1 MVFTYLVQ
9 PELKIKK
16 ILSEPLLH
24 FFVLGLLL
32 FGLFAVVNDES
43 SRSAEEI
50 VISQARMSGLVANFE
65 KTWQR
70 PPTAEESQALI
81 DAWVRE
87 EILYREGVAIGF
99 DLDDPVIRRRVAQ
112 KMSFVADGMVP
123 NSPDD
128 AELEAWLAAN
138 VSDYEIPAIYTLR
151 QVYIDPQRHADDL
164 DAFLDSIR
172 ATLSEDTDAKLLGD
186 STLLPAEI
194 MSSSTLE
201 LARVFGA
208 DFVSALTALTSGDWQ
223 GPVRSGYGLHFVRID
238 EHIAAREPE
247 LDEVRA
253 ALVRDVLSDK
263 SQKIGEAFYT
273 ALRERYTIRIETI
286 EQND

>member
-1 MVFTYLVQ
+1 M
-9 PELKIKK
+9 
-16 ILSEPLLH
+16 
-24 FFVLGLLL
+24 LGLLL
-32 FGLFAVVNDES
+32 FGLYAVVNDDS

-50 VISQARMSGLVANFE
+50 VISQARLSALNANFE

-123 NSPDD
+123 NAPDD

-138 VSDYEIPAIYTLR
+138 IGDYQIPAVYTLQ
-151 QVYIDPQRHADDL
+151 QVYIDPQRHADNL
-164 DAFLDSIR
+164 DAFLMRIQ
-172 ATLSEDTDAKLLGD
+172 ATLDEGGDAKLLGD
-186 STLLPAEI
+186 STLLPTEI
-194 MSSSTLE
+194 MSSSTDE

-208 DFVSALTALTSGDWQ
+208 DFVSALTELSSGAWQ
-223 GPVRSGYGLHFVRID
+223 GPIRSGYGLHFIKID
-238 EHIAAREPE
+238 ELIAARNPE
-247 LDEVRA
+247 LAEVRA
-253 ALVRDVLSDK
+253 AVVRDLLSDK
-263 SQKIGEAFYT
+263 SQEIGEAFYT

-286 EQND
+286 EQDE

>member
-1 MVFTYLVQ
+1 M
-9 PELKIKK
+9 
-16 ILSEPLLH
+16 LH

-32 FGLFAVVNDES
+32 FALYAVVNDDS
-43 SRSAEEI
+43 GRSAEEI
-50 VISQARMSGLVANFE
+50 VISQARLAGMAANFE

-112 KMSFVADGMVP
+112 KMSFIADGMVP

-128 AELEAWLAAN
+128 AELEAWLDAN
-138 VSDYEIPAIYTLR
+138 VSDYQIPAVYTLQ
-151 QVYIDPQRHADDL
+151 QVYIDPQRHADNL
-164 DAFLDSIR
+164 DAFLLSIQT
-172 ATLSEDTDAKLLGD
+172 TLNKDADARQLGD

-194 MSSSTLE
+194 MSSSTDE

-208 DFVSALTALTSGDWQ
+208 DFVTALTELSSGDWQ
-223 GPVRSGYGLHFVRID
+223 GPIRSGYGLHFIKID
-238 EHIAAREPE
+238 EHIAARKPDLE
-247 LDEVRA
+247 EVRA

-263 SQKIGEAFYT
+263 SQEIGEAFYT
-273 ALRERYTIRIETI
+273 ALRERYTVRIETI
-286 EQND
+286 E